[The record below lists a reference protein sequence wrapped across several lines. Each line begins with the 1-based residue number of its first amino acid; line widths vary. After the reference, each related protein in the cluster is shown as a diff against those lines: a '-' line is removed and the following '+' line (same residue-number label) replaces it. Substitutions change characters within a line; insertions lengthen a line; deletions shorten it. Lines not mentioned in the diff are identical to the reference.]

1 MRLFSVAGPGP
12 YDLPK
17 KAPRNKSIKSPCK
30 KFPPHFIR
38 YSSIETFKHEYNCIN
53 CIYIEHA
60 SMSVLV
66 APPQSVFS
74 ATNPTKA
81 QVHGRG
87 PTNPCLP
94 SHGGGKNQYIY
105 GRGKQKYWGDII
117 IFKIQQSISELSE
130 YQISE
135 LSELDKYKIKIKAS
149 NCQV

>member
-30 KFPPHFIR
+30 KFPRHFIR

-94 SHGGGKNQYIY
+94 SHGGGKKQYIY
-105 GRGKQKYWGDII
+105 GRGKQKILRRHYHFQNSTINIRIIRVSDIRTI
-117 IFKIQQSISELSE
+117 RIR
-130 YQISE
+130 
-135 LSELDKYKIKIKAS
+135 
-149 NCQV
+149 

>member
-66 APPQSVFS
+66 APPQSAFS

-94 SHGGGKNQYIY
+94 SHGGGKKQYIY
-105 GRGKQKYWGDII
+105 EDKRKTKILRRHYHFQNSTINIRIIRISDIRI
-117 IFKIQQSISELSE
+117 IRIR
-130 YQISE
+130 
-135 LSELDKYKIKIKAS
+135 
-149 NCQV
+149 

>member
-81 QVHGRG
+81 QAHGRG

-105 GRGKQKYWGDII
+105 EEENKNIEETLSFSKFNNLYQNIRYQKYQ
-117 IFKIQQSISELSE
+117 K
-130 YQISE
+130 YQ
-135 LSELDKYKIKIKAS
+135 
-149 NCQV
+149 N